1 MTALKIPVVPSK
13 QSGIHGRLFTERR
26 EEAQEGRAKGWGI
39 LEISQSGV
47 KTCRELGEVPHLWK
61 MGQDHPW
68 IYQRGAP
75 RLSFVF
81 PYTTSPG
88 MGKAWALCPIPCLS
102 Q

>member
-1 MTALKIPVVPSK
+1 MEDFS
-13 QSGIHGRLFTERR
+13 RN
-26 EEAQEGRAKGWGI
+26 EGRRHRKAEQRGGEYWKYH
-39 LEISQSGV
+39 
-47 KTCRELGEVPHLWK
+47 CRELGEVPHLWK

-68 IYQRGAP
+68 IHQRGVP

-88 MGKAWALCPIPCLS
+88 MGKAWALCSVPCLS